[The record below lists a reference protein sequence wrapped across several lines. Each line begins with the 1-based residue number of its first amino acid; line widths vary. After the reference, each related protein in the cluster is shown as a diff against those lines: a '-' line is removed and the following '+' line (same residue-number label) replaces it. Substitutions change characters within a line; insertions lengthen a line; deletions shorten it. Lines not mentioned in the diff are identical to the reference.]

1 MKPHHLVIV
10 GLALSIV
17 SSVWAQAEPGRE
29 GAEDQTREE
38 ARTEFERGLEL
49 VAVEDYP
56 GALAAFEKAY
66 GLFPTAGSL
75 FNIGICHKALFQYV
89 EADETCE
96 KFLAETD
103 EESHGEMT
111 EQASAAREEMKKLV
125 AAITLEGAP
134 GGAEVRIGGKLVGT
148 TPLKSSLA
156 VNPGSHVIGMSRE
169 GFEPFELELT
179 VTSGREVV
187 VAVVMKQLEQDEPV
201 DEYAAIMAEAEKA
214 KKAHVE
220 RTAKLE
226 EEWARVK
233 QIVSDPTIDR
243 AQRIAVLEHFLRS
256 YPEDNPHEGPAR
268 GWKGALEEGDE
279 PEDYLTPE
287 YLQTKTEWF
296 HLRLGGGNYG
306 GTAMISAFT
315 LRWRHFYWE
324 TLRVAG
330 GGGVLAGDGDDEE
343 RRWMM
348 SGGTG
353 AGIPWHIEDTG
364 RFEIRFGLGVMIG
377 RIEDAEGG
385 DDMIGLILV
394 PEGYLVWHVFEY
406 LALQAGID
414 VRLATFDFTGEYT
427 FSTPALGGFIGF
439 RI

>member
-1 MKPHHLVIV
+1 MKPHHLVLV
-10 GLALSIV
+10 CLALSTV
-17 SSVWAQAEPGRE
+17 SNAWAQAVPGRE
-29 GAEDQTREE
+29 EADNQAREE
-38 ARTEFERGLEL
+38 GRRGLEL

-66 GLFPTAGSL
+66 ELFPTTGSL
-75 FNIGICHKALFQYV
+75 FNIGMCKKALFQYV
-89 EADETCE
+89 EADETFE
-96 KFLAETD
+96 KFLAEAD
-103 EESHGEMT
+103 EESHGEMI
-111 EQASAAREEMKKLV
+111 EQASAAREEMKNLG
-125 AAITLEGAP
+125 AAITFEGAP
-134 GGAEVRIGGKLVGT
+134 DGAEVLLGGKLVGA

-156 VNPGSHVIGMSRE
+156 VNPGNHVIGVSCE
-169 GFEPFELELT
+169 GFESFELELT

-187 VAVVMKQLEQDEPV
+187 VAVVMKQLVKDEPV
-201 DEYAAIMAEAEKA
+201 DEYAAIMAAAKEA

-226 EEWARVK
+226 EEWAKVN
-233 QIVSDPTIDR
+233 QIVSDQTIDR
-243 AQRIAVLEHFLRS
+243 SQRIAVLEHFLRS
-256 YPEDNPHEGPAR
+256 YPEDNPHEGLAR

-315 LRWRHFYWE
+315 LRWRYFYWE

-343 RRWMM
+343 RRWMI

-364 RFEIRFGLGVMIG
+364 RFEIRFGLGIMVG
-377 RIEDAEGG
+377 RIEDASGG
-385 DDMIGLILV
+385 DDMVGLILV

-414 VRLATFDFTGEYT
+414 VRLATFDFSGESG
-427 FSTPALGGFIGF
+427 FATPALGGFIGF